1 MQIERFGWPGSVVL
15 LAAVLVPLGK
25 SARGDALM
33 FSTASQTAVAQD
45 DLNTDS
51 HTKFGFVSNSATTM
65 DGDGFS
71 GLGSADVS
79 QTLSFDTSMRMLSAH
94 ADVSA
99 SATGGAFGGDFSS
112 SARATYN
119 VPFTLTGPQDVIFAD
134 SGGESALTG
143 PNSTDI
149 PPGTALLQ
157 AGDYTLGG
165 SALALALGSNG
176 DSQTRTGSYD
186 VSLKFVI
193 PGDANQDGVVNFNDL
208 LVLAQHYGEH
218 NATLSDGD
226 FNLDG
231 SVGFD
236 DLLMLAQNY
245 GQSSMQAM
253 LSAVPEPSALGLLLL
268 APVALRRGRASPS
281 RRPR

>member
-1 MQIERFGWPGSVVL
+1 MKVERIGLVSSVAL
-15 LAAVLVPLGK
+15 LAAFLLVGPA
-25 SARGDALM
+25 ARGDALM
-33 FSTASQTAVAQD
+33 FSTPTQTAVAQD

-51 HTKFGFVSNSATTM
+51 HTKPGFGMNSATTM

-71 GLGSADVS
+71 GFGSADVS
-79 QTLSFDTSMRMLSAH
+79 QSVSFDSSTRTVAAH

-99 SATGGAFGGDFSS
+99 SATGGQFGGDFSA
-112 SARATYN
+112 SARATYS
-119 VPFTLTGPQDVIFAD
+119 VLFTLTGPQDVIFTD

-157 AGDYTLGG
+157 PGDYTLGG

-176 DSQTRTGSYD
+176 DSQTRTGSFD

-193 PGDANQDGVVNFNDL
+193 LGDANQDGTVNFSDL
-208 LVLAQHYGEH
+208 LILAQNYGKQ
-218 NATLSDGD
+218 NATLAEGD

-231 SVGFD
+231 TVGFA
-236 DLLMLAQNY
+236 DLLLLAQDY
-245 GQSSMQAM
+245 GQTSMPTA
-253 LSAVPEPSALGLLLL
+253 LSAVPEPAAVGLLLL
-268 APVALRRGRASPS
+268 AAAGLRRRL
-281 RRPR
+281 